1 MVGGKGDGA
10 QAARDGKRR
19 TLGGQLVDFD
29 LVGQLRNDD
38 AHRGYHALQPRGAV
52 HAQGC
57 GASLVSEGQKQTG
70 QAAYMVGVVMRDQH
84 VVDAFE
90 AQVGA
95 AHGGLRALAAVDQ
108 HGAAVG
114 AHI

>member
-1 MVGGKGDGA
+1 MV
-10 QAARDGKRR
+10 AR
-19 TLGGQLVDFD
+19 
-29 LVGQLRNDD
+29 
-38 AHRGYHALQPRGAV
+38 RGCPFCPAT
-52 HAQGC
+52 
-57 GASLVSEGQKQTG
+57 SQKQTG

-90 AQVGA
+90 AQVSA